1 MTKDQLR
8 LEMETALKRALDRT
22 KGRIVSAEAEYS
34 GSKVVAR
41 VLIEKTVILDLAKMY
56 PDPAATE

>member
-1 MTKDQLR
+1 
-8 LEMETALKRALDRT
+8 METALKRALDRT